1 MKKLLRV
8 FGFALVLGL
17 VLAGCKKEDEWD
29 DVTEKV
35 SKIELSDGTWEE
47 VEEYSLETDYESY
60 VAAMDP
66 YEAAEQ
72 PSFAAGAKGTYKSSS
87 ETTTK
92 FKIEGDKITYLKVTV
107 SSSTT
112 YPDSVDAKIIDAYIS
127 LYKAYYLDEGE
138 DLSCSGRT
146 IKYKK
151 TYTDAEL
158 ERMNKYASLTDLTKE
173 LEYIEASGA
182 LKANSKKTKY
192 RYYAKTDKNGTK
204 YEAEVTLAKK

>member
-1 MKKLLRV
+1 MKKLLKI

-17 VLAGCKKEDEWD
+17 MLAGCKKEGEWD

-47 VEEYSLETDYESY
+47 VEEYSLVTDYESY

-66 YEAAEQ
+66 YEAAEE
-72 PSFAAGAKGTYKSSS
+72 PSFAAGAKGTYKASSKS
-87 ETTTK
+87 TSK
-92 FKIEGDKITYLKVTV
+92 FKIEGDKVTYLKVTV

-112 YPDSVDAKIIDAYIS
+112 YPDSVDAKLIDAYIS

-138 DLSCSGRT
+138 EVSSSGRT
-146 IKYKK
+146 VKYKK

-158 ERMNKYASLTDLTKE
+158 ERMNKYASLTNLTKE
-173 LEYIEASGA
+173 LEHIESTGA
-182 LKANSKKTKY
+182 VKTNSKKTKY
-192 RYYAKTDKNGTK
+192 RYYGKTDNNGTK